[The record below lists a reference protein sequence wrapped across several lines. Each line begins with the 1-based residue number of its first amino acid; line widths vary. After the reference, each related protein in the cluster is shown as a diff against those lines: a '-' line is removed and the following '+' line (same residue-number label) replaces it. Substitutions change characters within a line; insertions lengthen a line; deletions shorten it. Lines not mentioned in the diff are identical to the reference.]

1 MVHRRELNGEVLVFG
16 NQGAL
21 WGNAM
26 TWWDHDTG
34 TVWSQPLGEA
44 IVGDRKGERLELMA
58 VQLSSWGTWRE
69 QHPHTLALDA
79 PARSSGFRLSSMAIV
94 VDFGLEVGVYL
105 VSSLREHGPANDVVA
120 GVPVAIVV
128 DPVTQDSWAVF
139 ARDVGGRTLTLRI
152 DGGRIIDAETQTVW
166 DPVTGMGVEGPLLGE
181 VLGQLPSFT
190 AFPSDARTFWPDA
203 KYWGD

>member
-1 MVHRRELNGEVLVFG
+1 MFG

-44 IVGDRKGERLELMA
+44 IVGERTGARLELMA
-58 VQLSSWGTWRE
+58 VQLSSWQTWRE

-79 PARSSGFRLSSMAIV
+79 PARSPRFRLGSMSIV
-94 VDFGLEVGVYL
+94 VDFGTEVGVYEVTEL
-105 VSSLREHGPANDVVA
+105 FNHGPANDVIA
-120 GVPVAIVV
+120 GVPIAVVLDPVV
-128 DPVTQDSWAVF
+128 DDRWAVF
-139 ARDVGGRTLTLRI
+139 LRQVGDETLTLIRNERQI
-152 DGGRIIDAETQTVW
+152 VDIETGTVW
-166 DPVTGMGVEGPLLGE
+166 DPATGIGLEGPLAGE
-181 VLGQLPSFT
+181 VLAQLPGFT
-190 AFPSDARTFWPDA
+190 SFPSDARTFWPDA